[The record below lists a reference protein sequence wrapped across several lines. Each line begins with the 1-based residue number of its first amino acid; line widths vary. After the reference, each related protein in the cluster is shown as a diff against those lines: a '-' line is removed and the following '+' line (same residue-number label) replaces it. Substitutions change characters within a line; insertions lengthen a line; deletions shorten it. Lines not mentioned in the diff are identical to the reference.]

1 MMTVRL
7 PTGATPARATLPS
20 LLRGQQRTEQQDAQR
35 PPRQI
40 MKDPIYITSNDKQQ
54 LFELLAVV
62 KGLEARYR
70 GDLYALE
77 AELHRAVIVDPREVP
92 AEVITMN
99 SQAGLVDLDTGEK
112 VTFRVVFPHDA
123 DADGGRISVLAPL
136 GPAMLG
142 YRVGDEFE
150 WTVPD
155 GVRRF
160 KVAKILYQP
169 EAARDHP

>member
-1 MMTVRL
+1 
-7 PTGATPARATLPS
+7 
-20 LLRGQQRTEQQDAQR
+20 
-35 PPRQI
+35 

-54 LFELLAVV
+54 LLELLAVV
-62 KGLEARYR
+62 KGLEARHR
-70 GDLYALE
+70 GDLDALE
-77 AELHRAVIVDPREVP
+77 AELHRAVVVDPKEVP

-99 SQAGLVDLDTGEK
+99 SQADLVDLDTGEQ

-136 GPAMLG
+136 GAAMLG
-142 YRVGDEFE
+142 YRAGDAFE

-160 KVAKILYQP
+160 KVARVRYQP
-169 EAARDHP
+169 EAAGDPP